1 MRITTHIPDALA
13 RDAKIM
19 AENEKKSVSSI
30 IAEALSNYITEN
42 RKKRLGRRVLEI
54 AGKVRVSPEVHKELE
69 RGRMGRWKERNLLS
83 VPLSFG

>member
-1 MRITTHIPDALA
+1 MRITTHIPDPLA

-30 IAEALSNYITEN
+30 IAEALAYYITEK
-42 RKKRLGRRVLEI
+42 RKKKLGRKVLEI

-69 RGRMGRWKERNLLS
+69 RGRMDSNDRA
-83 VPLSFG
+83 

>member
-1 MRITTHIPDALA
+1 MRITTHIPDPLG

-30 IAEALSNYITEN
+30 IAEALAYYITEK
-42 RKKRLGRRVLEI
+42 RKKKLGRKVLEI

-69 RGRMGRWKERNLLS
+69 RGRMDLNDRT
-83 VPLSFG
+83 

>member
-1 MRITTHIPDALA
+1 MRITTHLPDPLA

-30 IAEALSNYITEN
+30 IAEALAYYITEK
-42 RKKRLGRRVLEI
+42 RKKKLGRKVLEI

-69 RGRMGRWKERNLLS
+69 RGRMDLNDRT
-83 VPLSFG
+83 

>member
-1 MRITTHIPDALA
+1 MRITTHIPDPLA

-30 IAEALSNYITEN
+30 IAEALAYYITEK
-42 RKKRLGRRVLEI
+42 RKRKLGRKVLEI

-69 RGRMGRWKERNLLS
+69 RGRMDSNDRA
-83 VPLSFG
+83 